1 LLEKLQRELRKVEVF
16 RKVAIEFKGE
26 TFPELEGFSLIDGMP
41 YHVVDGVPHYY
52 YIVEEVSERLFRH
65 HSRTLDECTLA
76 VMAVCDME
84 NVDVIGAME
93 AMALPICTSLAIKSR
108 RPMAIIGKRKYV
120 DDISGHTPPTQLE
133 IVKTTGYSKTFLYA
147 NDIPRGSNVIL
158 VEPISSTGGTLR
170 SVAEVL
176 EANDVNVVDM
186 VSVIGKPDY
195 RYEEEVAKS
204 GKKMKTLLKVGI
216 KNYVESEDGR
226 GFSDTEIEKTE
237 WFRKAE
243 PIVDRLYPLYE
254 ESMKGLL
261 RQFPG
266 S

>member
-1 LLEKLQRELRKVEVF
+1 
-16 RKVAIEFKGE
+16 
-26 TFPELEGFSLIDGMP
+26 
-41 YHVVDGVPHYY
+41 
-52 YIVEEVSERLFRH
+52 
-65 HSRTLDECTLA
+65 
-76 VMAVCDME
+76 
-84 NVDVIGAME
+84 
-93 AMALPICTSLAIKSR
+93 
-108 RPMAIIGKRKYV
+108 V
-120 DDISGHTPPTQLE
+120 DDVSGHTPPTQLE
-133 IVKTTGYSKTFLYA
+133 IVKTTGYSRTLLYA

-176 EANDVNVVDM
+176 EANGVNVIDM

-195 RYEEEVAKS
+195 RYEEEVARS
-204 GKKMKTLLKVGI
+204 GKRMKTLLKVGI
-216 KNYVESEDGR
+216 KNYMESEGR

-261 RQFPG
+261 RQFPK